1 MRIGWGAASHTGARR
16 PVNEDSFCVRPELGL
31 FLVADGMG
39 GHAAGEVASRLAADT
54 VAEHVEASARGSDR
68 IACPYDPALGVAG
81 SRLKAALNEANR
93 RIGEES
99 LIDEERRGMA
109 TTASA
114 LLVPA
119 DGGDPV
125 VAHVGD
131 SRIYLWRDGA
141 LRRVT
146 TDHSWVEAQ
155 VRAGLMDEQTASAHP
170 WRNIVM
176 RALSGTE
183 PADIDVFPLPLAPGD
198 WVILC
203 SDGLSSVVRD
213 DRIAAAVGEAVDPTA
228 LCEHLVALANEGGGP
243 DNITVVALHVDA
255 A

>member
-1 MRIGWGAASHTGARR
+1 MRIGWGAASHPGARR
-16 PVNEDSFCVRPELGL
+16 PVNEDSFCVRPDLGL
-31 FLVADGMG
+31 YLVADGMG
-39 GHAAGEVASRLAADT
+39 GHAAGEVASRLVADT
-54 VAEHVEASARGSDR
+54 VAEHVEASADGSN
-68 IACPYDPALGVAG
+68 PSTWSFDPVLGVAG
-81 SRLKAALNEANR
+81 SRLKAALSEANR
-93 RIGEES
+93 RINQEA
-99 LIDEERRGMA
+99 LVDADRRGMA

-119 DGGDPV
+119 EGDPV

-131 SRIYLWRDGA
+131 SRIYLWREGT

-176 RALSGTE
+176 RALSGAE
-183 PADIDVFPLPLAPGD
+183 PAEIDVFPLPLASGD

-203 SDGLSSVVRD
+203 SDGLSSVVREN
-213 DRIAAAVGEAVDPTA
+213 RIAATVAAASDPKA
-228 LCEHLVALANEGGGP
+228 LCEHLVDLANDGGGP
-243 DNITVVALHVDA
+243 DNITVVALHVDGA
-255 A
+255 

>member
-16 PVNEDSFCVRPELGL
+16 PVNEDSFCVRAELGL

-54 VAEHVEASARGSDR
+54 VAEHVAASAGSPDPGR
-68 IACPYDPALGVAG
+68 WPYDPTLGVAG
-81 SRLKAALNEANR
+81 SRLKAALSEANR
-93 RIGEES
+93 RIGEEA
-99 LIDEERRGMA
+99 LVDQEHRGMA

-114 LLVPA
+114 LLIPA
-119 DGGDPV
+119 DGDPV

-131 SRIYLWRDGA
+131 SRIYLWRGGT

-183 PADIDVFPLPLAPGD
+183 PADIDVFPLPLLPGD
-198 WVILC
+198 WVLLC
-203 SDGLSSVVRD
+203 SDGLSAVVRD
-213 DRIAAAVGEAVDPTA
+213 DRIAAAVADATDPTA
-228 LCEHLVALANEGGGP
+228 LCEDLVGLANEGGGP
-243 DNITVVALHVDA
+243 DNITVVALHVDDA
-255 A
+255 